1 MRTKVLVLT
10 TLLTSACG
18 APGPRP
24 EPSDRNSAPVAPA
37 MANLSAAT
45 TPLRA
50 VTIRGTLGVRREGA
64 QTFEPMALNASL
76 VGVRELK
83 ADRRGAVIAIGADA
97 RIYLRG
103 GSHVMIAEG
112 KDGVR
117 VAVATGRARLLSGEV
132 KLVAVTAAGEQAGDD
147 LLVDIATATPTSA
160 RPEAAAWSL
169 ALEAPETARSVG
181 TMEAGDQKEAVTLKR
196 VEIDVT
202 TAGDLAVT
210 EVTHIFHSSA
220 SELREGTF
228 RFPVPDGAMLIGLAL
243 EVNGKL
249 MEGEIVEKEKARQVY
264 EKIVDEMLDPALLEW
279 EEGNWFKLRVFPLE
293 PNQDKRVVIRYL
305 LPLER
310 EGSDWQYAATIAGS
324 QPIADLTVRVDGQVA
339 LSEQQ
344 VTGIDLAVPVAT
356 ARVPAVMREIRD
368 DGVYTAVRIT
378 PTFEAA
384 APARGGP
391 RKVAIVVDTSRS
403 SLEARPQE
411 LDVLAKAIGTL
422 GDQDTF
428 VVLASDVATHA
439 QTTTFVAPTP
449 EAMHAAADF
458 ISAIEPD
465 GATDVAAALAA
476 VDALDPTDVVYIG
489 DGIATWGERQPK
501 ALAEQALHI
510 GAPISAAL
518 VGKGASRELWSEIA
532 GVTGGRALVVKSH
545 QDAAQFALGAL
556 APVLPRITGAH
567 VVGPDGAT
575 IYPATSMTL
584 VPGDEVVAVMN
595 TAAGAPAP
603 ETVRLVGTRGGKPY
617 LQEVSLKVATSTQRV
632 AQRWARQE
640 LARMELAEAP
650 REEIVALSTNLG
662 VLSPYTSLLVLES
675 DEMYKQFQIERKQQ
689 LAQQLAQ
696 SGPTV
701 TGGDLDS
708 LGARQASLSPDEIQ
722 PGDPEIKIP
731 APADAQSVV
740 VTFPFGET
748 KLAVWDD
755 EIQAWMVRFLI
766 DLSTPDGVYTVRVT
780 VTQADGRIDVMQLP
794 YTVDTKAPLATIT
807 AVKVAGGYK
816 LRVKQLAAGKRK
828 DLDRAEVTL
837 PDGTILVLAQT
848 EWGLFE
854 GVWATTLDTPVTLRV
869 VVRDNALNQ
878 AVQTITI
885 EPA

>member
-1 MRTKVLVLT
+1 MRTEVLVLT
-10 TLLTSACG
+10 SLLTAACG

-24 EPSDRNSAPVAPA
+24 GPSDQTTAPVAPA

-64 QTFEPMALNASL
+64 QTLEPMPLDASL

-83 ADRRGAVIAIGADA
+83 ADRRGAVIAVGADA

-103 GSHVMIAEG
+103 GSHVVIAEG
-112 KDGVR
+112 RDGLR
-117 VAVATGRARLLSGEV
+117 VAVKTGRARLVSGQV
-132 KLVAVTAAGEQAGDD
+132 ALVAVTPGGEQTGAD
-147 LLVDIATATPTSA
+147 LLVDLDTATPTSA
-160 RPEAAAWSL
+160 RPELAAFSL
-169 ALEAPETARSVG
+169 ALETPETARSVG
-181 TMEAGDQKEAVTLKR
+181 TLEAGERKDAVTLKR
-196 VEIDVT
+196 LEVDVT

-210 EVTHIFHSSA
+210 EVAHIFHSSA
-220 SELREGTF
+220 SEQREGTF

-293 PNQDKRVVIRYL
+293 PNRDKRVVIRYL
-305 LPLER
+305 MPLER
-310 EGSDWQYAATIAGS
+310 MGTDWQYAATIAGS
-324 QPIADLTVRVDGQVA
+324 EPIAELTVRVDGQVA

-344 VTGIDLAVPVAT
+344 VGGIDVAVPVPS
-356 ARVPAVMREIRD
+356 ARVPAVMREIRP

-378 PTFEAA
+378 PTFEGA
-384 APARGGP
+384 APVKAGP

-403 SLEARPQE
+403 SLESRPQE
-411 LDVLAKAIGTL
+411 LEVLGAALGTL

-428 VVLASDVATHA
+428 VVLASDVATQA
-439 QTTTFVAPTP
+439 QTKSFVAPTP
-449 EAMHAAADF
+449 EAVQAAGEF
-458 ISAIEPD
+458 IRAIEPD
-465 GATDVAAALAA
+465 GATDIAAALVA
-476 VDALDPTDVVYIG
+476 VDALDPTDVVFIG

-532 GVTGGRALVVKSH
+532 GVTGGRALIVKSH
-545 QDAAQFALGAL
+545 QDVAQFALGAL
-556 APVLPRITGAH
+556 APALPRITGAR
-567 VVGPDGAT
+567 VLGPDGAV
-575 IYPATSMTL
+575 IYPATAMTL
-584 VPGDEVVAVMN
+584 APGDEVVAVMK

-603 ETVRLVGTRGGKPY
+603 AAVRLVGMRGGKPY
-617 LQEVSLKVATSTQRV
+617 LQEVALTVATSTQRV

-640 LARMELAEAP
+640 LARMELTEAP

-689 LAQQLAQ
+689 QAQQLAQ
-696 SGPTV
+696 AGPTV

-780 VTQADGRIDVMQLP
+780 VTQADGRIDVLQLP
-794 YTVDTKAPLATIT
+794 YTVDTKAPLATVT

-816 LRVKQLAAGKRK
+816 LRVKQLAPGKRK
-828 DLDRAEVTL
+828 DLDRVEVTL
-837 PDGTILVLAQT
+837 PDGTILLLAQT

-854 GVWATTLDTPVTLRV
+854 GVWATTLDAPVTLKV

-878 AVQTITI
+878 AIQSVTI
-885 EPA
+885 EPS